1 MTRTLLVATPSVR
14 EMVFSSQSLARLER
28 LGELVV
34 LDDPT
39 DADALVA
46 GLPETD
52 VLITSWGATPLTAE
66 VLDHAGRLRLIAHS
80 ASSVKHF
87 VTDEVFRRGIRI
99 TQAGQAMARPV
110 AEVSLAFTLTMLHR
124 IHRFDHA
131 LHDGAAWLDA
141 PPQHGIAGSRIGVVG
156 ASRTGVEYIAMVV
169 ALGADIVVHDP
180 YLTDERAA
188 ELGVRRTDLDELL
201 RTSRVVALHAPT
213 LPETH
218 RMIGAREL
226 ALMPDGS
233 SLVNTARS
241 WLVDSDALLAELRTG
256 RIDAALD
263 VFDEEPLPSG
273 SPLRGLPNVL
283 LTPHRAA
290 GTVECYLEMGDIV
303 AAEIERYMSGSPLRY
318 ELTEAALARMA

>member
-1 MTRTLLVATPSVR
+1 MLLVATPSFR
-14 EMVFSSQSLARLER
+14 EMVFSAASIARLEA
-28 LGELVV
+28 LGDLAV

-39 DADALVA
+39 DTGALMA
-46 GLPETD
+46 ELPGSD

-66 VLDHAGRLRLIAHS
+66 VLDHADRLRLIAHS

-87 VTDEVFRRGIRI
+87 VTDEVLRRGVRI

-110 AEVSLAFTLTMLHR
+110 AEVSLAFTLNMLHR
-124 IHRFDHA
+124 IHRYDHA
-131 LHDGAAWLDA
+131 LHRGATWQESIDA
-141 PPQHGIAGSRIGVVG
+141 PAQHGITGSRIGVVG
-156 ASRTGVEYIAMVV
+156 ASRTGVEYIAMIV
-169 ALGADIVVHDP
+169 ALGAEVVVHDP
-180 YLTDERAA
+180 YLSDERAA
-188 ELGVRRTDLDELL
+188 ELGVRRVDLDDLL

-213 LPETH
+213 LPET
-218 RMIGAREL
+218 REMIGAHEL
-226 ALMPDGS
+226 ALMSAGTAV
-233 SLVNTARS
+233 VNTARS

-263 VFDEEPLPSG
+263 VFDDEPLPTN

-303 AAEIERYMSGSPLRY
+303 AAEIERHAAGSALQY